1 MFERAEKER
10 LNQCFKTCLYPCSTP
25 IHIQRKLPLETE
37 QREPNLLIELNDHGP
52 FHHLS
57 QKLEE
62 ITSRKEKELHTRQP
76 VPTPTL
82 WEHSSLSL
90 KNTQGIKYKYTDLSE
105 INKL

>member
-1 MFERAEKER
+1 M
-10 LNQCFKTCLYPCSTP
+10 QCTDPHTAKTSF
-25 IHIQRKLPLETE
+25 RNRTE
-37 QREPNLLIELNDHGP
+37 GTKFAYWAYDHGP

-62 ITSRKEKELHTRQP
+62 ITSRKEKGLHTRQP